1 MGEARMDHAA
11 AAAGKGLLRRRS
23 LARSLYRVSL
33 DLTRQRQMSKCGPP
47 KKGRKE
53 GRRGGE
59 AGRQT
64 EGRTTKEILIRTEK
78 TRLRHA
84 GRTDAGGQRPSL
96 PRSYARS
103 GRSGSSCFAMKCPQL
118 SSTRTILHKGRPPAP
133 SHDKWG

>member
-11 AAAGKGLLRRRS
+11 AAGKGLLRR
-23 LARSLYRVSL
+23 RSLYRVSL

-47 KKGRKE
+47 KEGRKE
-53 GRRGGE
+53 GRAEKRG
-59 AGRQT
+59 GRQT
-64 EGRTTKEILIRTEK
+64 EGPATKEILIRTEK

-84 GRTDAGGQRPSL
+84 RRVGAGGQRPSL

-103 GRSGSSCFAMKCPQL
+103 GRSGSWCFAMKCPQL
-118 SSTRTILHKGRPPAP
+118 SSTRTILHTGRPRPPARAP